1 MSFGFCCCLFVLLY
15 ENINEY
21 SFLIK
26 KIVLGFSKREKIQK
40 VFFAENGPTFSQ
52 FLFSD
57 CDKRN
62 FRKKGFIVTHSSR

>member
-40 VFFAENGPTFSQ
+40 VILQKMVPHSLSFFSVT
-52 FLFSD
+52 
-57 CDKRN
+57 DKRN